1 MKPEA
6 ASAEE
11 LLREMQS
18 SVLPVDSPDVVQ
30 HRRSRTI
37 SRLRGAQARSRIEQS
52 SVQKRRR
59 HFALAAALLA
69 PAAAAAF
76 AFHVGRNGP
85 AAPMAASVAHEM
97 RVRALT
103 GHLDVVHDGRL
114 GRTEVGVST
123 PLTGGDAI
131 RTEPDSIAAL
141 TMPSEAAVEMSSSTS
156 LRVTLPD
163 AARTEWIELASGR
176 VDVSVPKLAPGKKLS
191 VHTPHAMVTVHGTR
205 FSVAVIENGGALE
218 TDVAVDEG
226 AVLVERDGRT
236 VEIHAGD
243 SWSSAAGTPV
253 GRNAAPQVGTER
265 TAEAARSGR
274 AAGTRSV
281 HLAAIDGAMS
291 KRGAPS
297 VVAAREGAA
306 ASASRSA
313 DFSSST
319 LSEENKLMERAM
331 VASRQGNDRDAVALL
346 DALLGRYPHSILKE
360 NAQVERFRTL
370 RRLGDLPG
378 ASRGARRYLAEHPDG
393 PGRDEAQGLAVEPTD
408 PRAR

>member
-176 VDVSVPKLAPGKKLS
+176 VDVSVPKL
-191 VHTPHAMVTVHGTR
+191 
-205 FSVAVIENGGALE
+205 
-218 TDVAVDEG
+218 
-226 AVLVERDGRT
+226 
-236 VEIHAGD
+236 
-243 SWSSAAGTPV
+243 
-253 GRNAAPQVGTER
+253 
-265 TAEAARSGR
+265 
-274 AAGTRSV
+274 
-281 HLAAIDGAMS
+281 
-291 KRGAPS
+291 
-297 VVAAREGAA
+297 
-306 ASASRSA
+306 
-313 DFSSST
+313 
-319 LSEENKLMERAM
+319 
-331 VASRQGNDRDAVALL
+331 
-346 DALLGRYPHSILKE
+346 
-360 NAQVERFRTL
+360 
-370 RRLGDLPG
+370 
-378 ASRGARRYLAEHPDG
+378 
-393 PGRDEAQGLAVEPTD
+393 
-408 PRAR
+408 